1 MRLAGQ
7 KLTLYC
13 DILAGLWAP
22 RADPQLNPALWKPT
36 WPKDWPRYGQEGKH
50 VEAKK
55 WALWAP
61 AANPQLNPGLWRPTW
76 PKDWPK
82 YGQEG
87 KDFDA
92 KKWQK
97 EVGIRTLRLKGEK
110 LILRCK
116 GSRRRSH
123 GHA

>member
-1 MRLAGQ
+1 MRLAGE

-55 WALWAP
+55 W
-61 AANPQLNPGLWRPTW
+61 
-76 PKDWPK
+76 
-82 YGQEG
+82 
-87 KDFDA
+87 
-92 KKWQK
+92 QK
-97 EVGIRTLRLKGEK
+97 EVGIRILRLKDEK
-110 LILRCK
+110 LILNCIQRLP
-116 GSRRRSH
+116 
-123 GHA
+123 